1 VRKTFWSLGVLAV
14 AAATAAFVTA
24 NPATGNS
31 KAEWTGT
38 WATALSTANPNDLG
52 GSLSGFN
59 NQSIRMIVRTS
70 VGGEKLRIRVS
81 NAYGTQ
87 PLAVGHASVGV
98 PVGSALADLVPG
110 SVKELTFGGSESVT
124 VYKGAEAVSDP
135 IDFDVAPLSEL
146 AVTVF
151 LPGATG
157 PTSWHWTARQRT
169 FIYPGDQAE
178 NASGANPSSTIS
190 CFYFLAAVDVAGKP
204 NGGSVVVLGDSISDG
219 FNTTFNANHRWPDRL
234 AERIIGTPPGV
245 SDPGVLNE
253 SLSGNEVTHDGAD
266 INFPP
271 AGLSGLA
278 RMDHDVLGQTGVHTV
293 IIELGINDIHFLNE
307 PSGRVITGLRQLVS
321 QLQERE
327 LQVLICTI
335 TPFEGYPTWTAGK
348 ETTRQEVNAF
358 IRSGFEHVVDI
369 DQALRD
375 PAAPTKLRADL
386 DSGDHLHP
394 NDAGAAVIAGAVPLW
409 LL

>member
-1 VRKTFWSLGVLAV
+1 MRKSFRSLTAV
-14 AAATAAFVTA
+14 AVIAATAAFATA
-24 NPATGNS
+24 NQATGEP
-31 KAEWTGT
+31 KLGWTGT
-38 WATALSTANPNDLG
+38 WATALSTANPNNLG

-70 VGGEKLRIRVS
+70 VGGEQLRIRVS

-87 PLAVGHASVGV
+87 TLQVGHASIGL

-110 SVKELTFGGSESVT
+110 SIKELTFNGNESVT
-124 VYKGAEAVSDP
+124 VYKGSEAISDP
-135 IDFDVAPLSEL
+135 IDFAVAPLTEL
-146 AVTVF
+146 AVTLY
-151 LPGATG
+151 LPTATG

-178 NASGANPSSTIS
+178 NPSGAAPSSTIS
-190 CFYFLAAVDVAGKP
+190 CWYFLAAVDVATKHP
-204 NGGSVVVLGDSISDG
+204 GGTVVVFGDSISDG
-219 FNTTFNANHRWPDRL
+219 FNTTFNANHRWTDRL
-234 AERIIGTPPGV
+234 AERIVNTPP
-245 SDPGVLNE
+245 SNRDPGVLNE

-278 RMDHDVLGQTGVHTV
+278 RMDTDILGQTGVRTV

-307 PSGRVITGLRQLVS
+307 PSSRVIAGLRQLVS
-321 QLQERE
+321 QLEQHDLR
-327 LQVLICTI
+327 VLVCTI
-335 TPFEGYPTWTAGK
+335 TPFEGYPSWTPGK
-348 ETTRQEVNAF
+348 EATRQAVNDF
-358 IRSGFEHVVDI
+358 IRAGFEHVVDI
-369 DQALRD
+369 DRALRD
-375 PAAPTKLRADL
+375 PAAPTKLRAEL

-394 NDAGAAVIAGAVPLW
+394 NDAGAAVIADTVPLW

>member
-1 VRKTFWSLGVLAV
+1 VRKSFRLLTVLALT
-14 AAATAAFVTA
+14 AATAAFVTA
-24 NPATGNS
+24 QPATGNS
-31 KAEWTGT
+31 KASWTGT
-38 WATALSTANPNDLG
+38 WATALSTAATNDLG

-87 PLAVGHASVGV
+87 PLAVGHASIGI
-98 PVGSALADLVPG
+98 PVGDALADLVPG
-110 SVKELTFGGSESVT
+110 SIKELTFSGSESVT

-146 AVTVF
+146 AVTLY
-151 LPGATG
+151 LPAATG
-157 PTSWHWTARQRT
+157 PTSWHWTAKQRT

-178 NASGANPSSTIS
+178 NPSGAAPSSTIS
-190 CFYFLAAVDVAGKP
+190 CFYFLTAVDVANKHAD
-204 NGGSVVVLGDSISDG
+204 GSVVVFGDSISDG

-234 AERIIGTPPGV
+234 AERIVGTPPGPG
-245 SDPGVLNE
+245 DPGVLNE
-253 SLSGNEVTHDGAD
+253 SLSGNEVTHDGID

-278 RMDHDVLGQTGVHTV
+278 RMDHDVLGQTGVKTV

-307 PSGRVITGLRQLVS
+307 PSSRVITGLQQLVS
-321 QLQERE
+321 QLEERD
-327 LQVLICTI
+327 LQVLVCTI
-335 TPFEGYPTWTAGK
+335 SPFEGYPTWTAGK
-348 ETTRQEVNAF
+348 EATRQAVNAF

-394 NDAGAAVIAGAVPLW
+394 NDTGAAVIADAVPLW